1 MLMDMDDNPAMAL
14 PNGQIFCRKYI
25 YENAF
30 LILNSKELKE
40 LRSHRESQIE
50 LSKTEFLD
58 HDYTATTR
66 RSINGKIS
74 KVQKDNNHKDDDEL
88 LEDESLLDEGDND
101 DMSTN
106 EGSNISEDED
116 EVDEDDDDEN
126 DNDSIVTFTSEAG
139 YFRNYKTSA
148 TSTSTGTSDYYEAA
162 SKLTFFSRW
171 NTPSSLMFTCPITG
185 VDYPL
190 LAIRPVFIT

>member
-14 PNGQIFCRKYI
+14 PNGQVFCRKYI

-50 LSKTEFLD
+50 LSKTEFLNYD
-58 HDYTATTR
+58 LRHAATR
-66 RSINGKIS
+66 QSLRGNSS
-74 KVQKDNNHKDDDEL
+74 KVQKDKDNYHKEDDGLVIDDESSLDDD
-88 LEDESLLDEGDND
+88 D
-101 DMSTN
+101 DVSTN
-106 EGSNISEDED
+106 EGSNMS
-116 EVDEDDDDEN
+116 VDEDDDDEDDDGGEY

-139 YFRNYKTSA
+139 SSRNLKTSA
-148 TSTSTGTSDYYEAA
+148 TSTSDYYDTA